1 MGKQYWAPGRAPG
14 GTADDPTIGVLLV
27 NLGTPE
33 APTASAVRRYLG
45 QFLHDWRVVDVSR
58 WLWCPILHGI
68 ILPLRSPRVA
78 RNYAAIWGEGGSP
91 LMAFSRSLSQ
101 RVDAALGGH
110 VVQLA
115 MTYGAPSVGTALRA
129 MAERGIG
136 RVLVLPLY
144 PQYSATTT
152 GAVFDA
158 VARELMTWRD
168 LPELRFVRDYHRDPA
183 WVQAMADS
191 IRAHWQAQGR
201 GERLLFS
208 FHGIPQRFAKAG
220 DPYPQQCQA
229 SAEAIAAALGLA
241 TGDWALTFQSRFG
254 REPWLRPYTDVTLRE
269 WGSAGLASVDVVCPG
284 FAVDCLETLEEI
296 AVENRDAF
304 IAAGGRSLNYV
315 AALNDGDAHVA
326 AMQAVI
332 ARHTA
337 GWNDN
342 AQPID
347 A

>member
-1 MGKQYWAPGRAPG
+1 MGKRYWAPGK
-14 GTADDPTIGVLLV
+14 TSENSQVGVLLV

-33 APTASAVRRYLG
+33 APTASAVRRYLA

-58 WLWCPILHGI
+58 WLWCLVLHGI
-68 ILPLRSPRVA
+68 ILPLRSRRVA
-78 RNYAAIWGEGGSP
+78 GKYAAIWGTDGSP
-91 LMAFSRSLSQ
+91 LMAFSRDLSQ
-101 RVDAALGGH
+101 RVDAALDGH

-115 MTYGAPSVGTALRA
+115 MTYGEPSVRTVLRG
-129 MAERGIG
+129 MAERGIR

-144 PQYSATTT
+144 PQYSATTS

-158 VARELMTWRD
+158 VARELMGWRE

-183 WVQAMADS
+183 WVQAMAHS

-201 GERLLFS
+201 AERLLFS

-220 DPYPQQCQA
+220 DPYPQQCRA

-241 TGDWALTFQSRFG
+241 DGDWALTYQSRFG
-254 REPWLRPYTDVTLRE
+254 REPWLQPYTDISLHE
-269 WGSAGLASVDVVCPG
+269 WAAAGLASVDVVCPG

-304 IAAGGRSLNYV
+304 IAAGGQRLNYV
-315 AALNDGDAHVA
+315 AALNASDGHVA
-326 AMQAVI
+326 ALQAVI
-332 ARHTA
+332 AQHVS
-337 GWNDN
+337 GWDAN
-342 AQPID
+342 AKHD
-347 A
+347 HA

>member
-1 MGKQYWAPGRAPG
+1 MSKRYWAPASASNNP
-14 GTADDPTIGVLLV
+14 AIGVLLV

-33 APTASAVRRYLG
+33 APTASAVRRYLA

-58 WLWCPILHGI
+58 WLWCLLLHGI
-68 ILPLRSPRVA
+68 ILPLRSRRVA
-78 RNYAAIWGEGGSP
+78 RNYAAIWGAQGSP
-91 LMAFSRSLSQ
+91 LMAFSRGLSHA
-101 RVDAALGGH
+101 VDAALPGH
-110 VVQLA
+110 EVALA
-115 MTYGAPSVGTALRA
+115 MTYGEPSVRTALRA
-129 MAERGIG
+129 MAERGIH

-158 VARELMTWRD
+158 LARELMNWRD

-183 WVQAMADS
+183 WVQAMAGS

-201 GERLLFS
+201 AERLLFS

-229 SAEAIAAALGLA
+229 SAEAIATELGLA
-241 TGDWALTFQSRFG
+241 HGDWALSFQSRFG
-254 REPWLRPYTDVTLRE
+254 REPWLQPYTDVSLRE
-269 WGSAGLASVDVVCPG
+269 WAAAGLASVDVVCPG

-296 AVENRDAF
+296 AVENRAAF
-304 IAAGGRSLNYV
+304 IAAGGRSLNYI
-315 AALNDGDAHVA
+315 AALNASDGQVA

-332 ARHTA
+332 AHHTS
-337 GWNDN
+337 GWSGN
-342 AQPID
+342 AMHD
-347 A
+347 HA